1 MNIRFIDAISRIPA
15 AHWNAVAGTDYPFL
29 RHEFLDALEQS
40 GCVSAETGWQPHH
53 LLVEDEGQLLAV
65 MPLYLKQHS
74 YGEFVFDHAWAEAY
88 FQNGLAYY
96 PKLLNAIPFTPCNG
110 PRIASRDIGDAE
122 LSTRISSALQHET
135 RRLGAS
141 GWHCLFP
148 DWSQTDIWQAMD
160 ADRRIACHF
169 HWFNNGYTGFDA
181 FLQDCQPRKRKEIKR
196 ERRII
201 AEQGIELKRI
211 RGADILPEHITRFH
225 LFYQLT
231 NAKYN
236 GHGGYLSEAFFQM
249 LLGDMPEQMLLVFAY
264 QGGECIA
271 GALNF
276 FSSNTLFGRYWGCLQ
291 ERDMLHFETCFYQGI
306 EFCIE
311 NGLAVFDPGA
321 QGEHKIKRG
330 FRPTITQSFHYLSH
344 PQFRDAVQRFLAQE
358 QRAVLRYQQDMAA
371 LLPFRQ
377 EPPDV
382 LQDALE

>member
-1 MNIRFIDAISRIPA
+1 VNFRFLKAISQVPA
-15 AHWNAVAGTDYPFL
+15 AQWNALTGIDYPFL
-29 RHEFLDALEQS
+29 RHEFLDALERS
-40 GCVSAETGWQPHH
+40 GCVAPDTGWQPHH
-53 LLVEDEGQLLAV
+53 LLLEDHGRLLAV
-65 MPLYLKQHS
+65 MPLYVKRHS

-88 FQNGLAYY
+88 FQNGLDYY
-96 PKLLNAIPFTPCNG
+96 PKLVNAIPFTPCNG
-110 PRIASRDIGDAE
+110 PRIAFTGIEAAE
-122 LSTRISSALQHET
+122 LAALVSEQLQRET

-148 DWSQTDIWQAMD
+148 EPAQTDIWQAMD
-160 ADRRIACHF
+160 ADRRTACHF
-169 HWFNNGYTGFDA
+169 HWQNNGYAGFEA

-249 LLGDMPEQMLLVFAY
+249 LLRDMPEQMLLVFAY

-276 FSSNTLFGRYWGCLQ
+276 FSSSTLFGRYWGCLQ
-291 ERDMLHFETCFYQGI
+291 DRDMLHFETCFYQGI
-306 EFCIE
+306 DFCIE
-311 NGLAVFDPGA
+311 NGLSVFDPGA
-321 QGEHKIKRG
+321 QGEHKIRRG
-330 FRPTITQSFHYLSH
+330 FRPIITQSFHCLAH
-344 PQFRDAVQRFLAQE
+344 PQFRQAVQRFLSQE
-358 QRAVLRYQQDMAA
+358 QRAVLHYQREMTGQ
-371 LLPFRQ
+371 LPFKT
-377 EPPDV
+377 E
-382 LQDALE
+382 AGS